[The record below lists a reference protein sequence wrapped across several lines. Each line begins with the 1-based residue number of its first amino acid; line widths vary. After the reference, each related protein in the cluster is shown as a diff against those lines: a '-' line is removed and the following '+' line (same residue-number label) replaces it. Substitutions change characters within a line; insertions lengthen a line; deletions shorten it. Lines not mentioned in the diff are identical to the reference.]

1 MNRNKNHRR
10 SWQNVVL
17 SILCV
22 ILFLILA
29 ALIAGTAYV
38 NYLMSLINHDP
49 GTDTYPS
56 DYIGTWETDDSDTI
70 APDYTGPIIDPTDI
84 SIDTAPSITNKGENI
99 VNILLVGQDRRN
111 YEHYRTRS
119 DSMILCT
126 FNKANN
132 TITLTSFMRD
142 MYVTIP
148 GYKSQKM
155 NAAYALGGMSLL
167 KETMAV
173 NFGVHVDVCLEVDFD
188 GFIKVIDTLGGVDI
202 TLNEKEVPHLNNQ
215 NKNWNLQVG
224 LNHLTGEQALA
235 YSRIR
240 KVGNADYERTERQR
254 RVITALLNQAKGC
267 GWSTLL
273 RTMQEVLPTITSDTS
288 ASELIN
294 YAAELFP
301 LLNGELTT
309 QRIPA
314 NGTFTSGTI
323 NGVGDSLIIDFDA
336 NRAILRKTLGNS

>member
-1 MNRNKNHRR
+1 MYRKKSHRR
-10 SWQNVVL
+10 SWQNVAL

-29 ALIAGTAYV
+29 ALISGTAYV

-56 DYIGTWETDDSDTI
+56 DYIGTWATDDSDTI
-70 APDYTGPIIDPTDI
+70 SPDYTGPIIDPTDI
-84 SIDTAPSITNKGENI
+84 TMDSTAPTILAGDNI
-99 VNILLVGQDRRN
+99 VNILLVGQDRRS
-111 YEHYRTRS
+111 YENYRTRS
-119 DSMILCT
+119 DAMILCT
-126 FNKANN
+126 FNQQNK

-148 GYKSQKM
+148 GYRSQKI

-167 KETMAV
+167 KETLAV

-188 GFIKVIDTLGGVDI
+188 GFTKVIDIVGGVDI
-202 TLNEKEVPHLNNQ
+202 NLNEKEVPHLNDQ
-215 NKNWNLQVG
+215 NSSWNLQVG
-224 LNHLTGEQALA
+224 MNHLTGEQALA

-240 KVGNADYERTERQR
+240 KIGNADYERTERQR
-254 RVITALLNQAKGC
+254 RVITALLNEAKGSS
-267 GWSTLL
+267 WTTLL
-273 RTMQEVLPTITSDTS
+273 SLMQEVLPTITSDTS
-288 ASELIN
+288 GNDLIK
-294 YAAELFP
+294 YAADLFP
-301 LLNGELTT
+301 VLNGEIIT

-314 NGTFTSGTI
+314 DGTFTNGSI

-336 NRAILRKTLGNS
+336 NRAILRKTLEG